1 MKHPNEYWL
10 KYLLLF
16 SGMRL
21 EQIAETALM
30 YEFPEPDVE
39 YLGELRETL
48 EETKP
53 SPFRLSSAPVKT
65 WLRRQRVMSLARDES
80 NAVLARDYLGQPK
93 VRRMLNAMLLS
104 GTEPEEIAAYI
115 TQLTGRKTAKKTVD
129 LYRHYFWNTKL
140 LSLKQWR
147 EYLQERHDGKMFTS
161 CLHQGTEHALWKLG
175 HRVELPQE
183 DVLRGVFHEASM
195 RFFEM
200 SQAPNT
206 RDTALTAKL
215 WAESIF
221 KATEE
226 LNRSGDA
233 VKQVITELKD
243 MAIRLGRR
251 DISSIEALSDKM
263 NPEED

>member
-10 KYLLLF
+10 KYLILF
-16 SGMRL
+16 SGMSL
-21 EQIAETALM
+21 EQISETALM
-30 YEFPEPDVE
+30 YEFPEPDPN
-39 YLGELRETL
+39 YLRELRDNL
-48 EETKP
+48 EETRP
-53 SPFRLSSAPVKT
+53 SPFRLSSASVKT
-65 WLRRQRVMSLARDES
+65 WLRRQRVMSLAREDV
-80 NAVLARDYLGQPK
+80 NAVAARDHLGHPK
-93 VRRMLNAMLLS
+93 VRRMMNAMLLS
-104 GTEPEEIAAYI
+104 GTESDEIATYV
-115 TQLTGRKTAKKTVD
+115 TQLSGLKTTKKTVE

-147 EYLQERHDGKMFTS
+147 DYLKEHHDGKMLLS

-251 DISSIEALSDKM
+251 DISSIEALSDKPE
-263 NPEED
+263 PEED